1 MKEFREKID
10 LIDEKILDLLIERF
24 DLSIK
29 IGSYKK
35 INKLEIENLKRE
47 DEIAKSFPNLYKKNI
62 ENIYR
67 EIFKNSKHMQEK
79 LFAYLD
85 KNIVLIGMPGCG
97 KTTLGE
103 ILSKK
108 LKRDFFDTDKEFENL
123 YGSPEEFIIREGLS
137 KFRDIESEILRKF
150 SKNKY
155 GVISTGGGIVERKEN
170 LEILKDNSV
179 IYYIDRD
186 TDKLTLSGIQPSYKK
201 DLYKLR
207 EKRENLYREF
217 SDEIIKN
224 NTDPQEAVG
233 KLIESFNN
241 DILVKARAGV
251 L

>member
-1 MKEFREKID
+1 MI
-10 LIDEKILDLLIERF
+10 
-24 DLSIK
+24 
-29 IGSYKK
+29 
-35 INKLEIENLKRE
+35 
-47 DEIAKSFPNLYKKNI
+47 
-62 ENIYR
+62 
-67 EIFKNSKHMQEK
+67 
-79 LFAYLD
+79 
-85 KNIVLIGMPGCG
+85 
-97 KTTLGE
+97 
-103 ILSKK
+103 K

-224 NTDPQEAVG
+224 NTDPQEAVR

>member
-29 IGSYKK
+29 IGLYKK

-47 DEIAKSFPNLYKKNI
+47 DEIAKSFPDLYKKNI

-79 LFAYLD
+79 LFVYLD

-170 LEILKDNSV
+170 L
-179 IYYIDRD
+179 
-186 TDKLTLSGIQPSYKK
+186 
-201 DLYKLR
+201 
-207 EKRENLYREF
+207 
-217 SDEIIKN
+217 
-224 NTDPQEAVG
+224 
-233 KLIESFNN
+233 
-241 DILVKARAGV
+241 
-251 L
+251 

>member
-47 DEIAKSFPNLYKKNI
+47 DEIAKSFPDLYKKNI

-79 LFAYLD
+79 LFVYLD

-108 LKRDFFDTDKEFENL
+108 LKRDF
-123 YGSPEEFIIREGLS
+123 YP
-137 KFRDIESEILRKF
+137 
-150 SKNKY
+150 
-155 GVISTGGGIVERKEN
+155 
-170 LEILKDNSV
+170 
-179 IYYIDRD
+179 
-186 TDKLTLSGIQPSYKK
+186 
-201 DLYKLR
+201 
-207 EKRENLYREF
+207 
-217 SDEIIKN
+217 
-224 NTDPQEAVG
+224 
-233 KLIESFNN
+233 
-241 DILVKARAGV
+241 
-251 L
+251 